1 MTTLL
6 QISSWITFG
15 WQEKNGGDVAEK
27 AANAPLNSILA
38 SPMTLMIGV
47 LILVYFI
54 MIRPERRK
62 RADMVSMLDN
72 LRKNDRV
79 VTIGGIFG
87 TVVSVQ
93 QGAED
98 VSIRVDDNT
107 RIKILRSAISRVVSE
122 DSAKKKTE

>member
-1 MTTLL
+1 
-6 QISSWITFG
+6 
-15 WQEKNGGDVAEK
+15 
-27 AANAPLNSILA
+27 
-38 SPMTLMIGV
+38 MTLMIGI

-72 LRKNDRV
+72 LKKNDRI

-87 TVVSVQ
+87 TVVNVQ
-93 QGAED
+93 KGVED

-107 RIKILRSAISRVVSE
+107 RIKILRSAISRVLTNE
-122 DSAKKKTE
+122 DAVEKKPE